1 MPDKTV
7 QSQNPS
13 LEEFQVTNEKVAQAV
28 RTCPK
33 WTREQFKKNIKPCD
47 VIIAYKKAAIS
58 QGLISKVFGYISRKL
73 QGSSFSSCKMVSR
86 TGDSIIGYAVDEY
99 AKTAI
104 SQLKIDKFFHQHE
117 AALVLRYKGITD
129 DKRAKILEEFYKY
142 VIKDTSYDSGGL
154 ITHGI
159 FAKLFGTINKAA
171 EDKEFS
177 GSDQKK
183 LICSSIVLLA
193 YKNAGCPIQHE
204 KKVGDRWIFPY
215 EYITSP
221 SFTLIGSYWSQES
234 GVKKTGLE
242 QEVKDPEKDT
252 QPEQEQTESSE
263 AMTISSEYINTLDS
277 TSDLI
282 DSTTSLI
289 NKAHECSDVL
299 DNIRTTRDM
308 LVIYRNKA
316 LKILG
321 IQELSEATGISV
333 KDLTSSAVIKKL
345 TEFEAEAVKSRQ
357 EAIENLN
364 GVESKLKELYEA
376 TVDTTGYFSVA
387 HQRAKMLMDAIGSL
401 KK

>member
-1 MPDKTV
+1 MDSKTI
-7 QSQNPS
+7 QAS

-47 VIIAYKKAAIS
+47 VILAYKKAAIS
-58 QGLISKVFGYISRKL
+58 HGLVSKVFGYVSRKL

-129 DKRAKILEEFYKY
+129 DKRAKILDEFYKY

-242 QEVKDPEKDT
+242 QEVKDPEKDQ
-252 QPEQEQTESSE
+252 QPSQEPESDSNE
-263 AMTISSEYINTLDS
+263 ALQNLLDFDFAADQSATLIAS
-277 TSDLI
+277 TASLI
-282 DSTTSLI
+282 DRI
-289 NKAHECSDVL
+289 HECDEVL
-299 DNIRTTRDM
+299 SNIRASRDA

-316 LKILG
+316 TEMLDIGDTIKNLFG
-321 IQELSEATGISV
+321 AKPDKLSSKEVLDKFNESEKQA
-333 KDLTSSAVIKKL
+333 L
-345 TEFEAEAVKSRQ
+345 ESRQ
-357 EAIENLN
+357 EALT
-364 GVESKLKELYEA
+364 KLQEVSPKVRELYDA
-376 TVDTTGYFSVA
+376 TADTTGYLSVV
-387 HQRAKMLMDAIGSL
+387 HQRAKILMDEISTI
-401 KK
+401 KE